1 MVKTRN
7 RNRKRKRERSFEPN
21 DGFKRLK
28 KKKKKKKNTTAE
40 DPLKPVPEK
49 HSTLCLYYPRVLS
62 LRDYLL
68 ENLPTLPKSRRRKI
82 ASIGQLQLPN
92 EADDDDESLK
102 RKQAQIGLSPFCSL
116 NNSSEQPGHGRPT
129 TMEESLAAL
138 LDTTLVCVTTDQ
150 PHHDQQRRTQDFLHY
165 SQQASLSPRS
175 SVEEEGTSSISEV
188 STFFFK
194 KKKKKKKTPFH
205 LSFIGKFST
214 IVLNSSL
221 FFFSFFPLLFLL
233 EGAEL

>member
-1 MVKTRN
+1 MVKN
-7 RNRKRKRERSFEPN
+7 PNPNPNRKRKRERSFEPD

-28 KKKKKKKNTTAE
+28 KKKKKNKKKNKKKKTTAE

-68 ENLPTLPKSRRRKI
+68 ENLPALPKSRRRKI

-92 EADDDDESLK
+92 EADDDDDEGLK
-102 RKQAQIGLSPFCSL
+102 RKQAQIGLSPFCSWK
-116 NNSSEQPGHGRPT
+116 NSSEQTGHGRPT

-138 LDTTLVCVTTDQ
+138 LNTTLVCVTSDQ
-150 PHHDQQRRTQDFLHY
+150 LHHDQQRRTQDFLHY

-175 SVEEEGTSSISEV
+175 SVEEDGTSSISEV
-188 STFFFK
+188 STFFFQ
-194 KKKKKKKTPFH
+194 KKKKT
-205 LSFIGKFST
+205 FIFSLIGT
-214 IVLNSSL
+214 FLRL
-221 FFFSFFPLLFLL
+221 F
-233 EGAEL
+233 